1 MVTLKHTFI
10 STNTIKER
18 NEKKNETNSVPIVR
32 DQNEN

>member
-1 MVTLKHTFI
+1 MVTLNHTFI

-18 NEKKNETNSVPIVR
+18 NEKNETNSVPIVR